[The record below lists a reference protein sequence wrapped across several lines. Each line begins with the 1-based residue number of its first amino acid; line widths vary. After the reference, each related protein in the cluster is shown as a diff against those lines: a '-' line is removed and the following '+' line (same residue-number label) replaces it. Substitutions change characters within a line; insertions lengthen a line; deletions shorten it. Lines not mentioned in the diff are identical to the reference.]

1 MIVQY
6 NHMKSMAYCY
16 YDSHIFFWFNKK
28 KNHNPETEPLWGWG
42 FQAPSV
48 DPGIHVKGGALYWQ
62 GDGGPIRV
70 VNWSAYILKILIT
83 AEECKKKVFPPLWQP
98 FPLNENTFFLIFL
111 SLFYWGGGGRCTP
124 AWICTCQKLPKIND

>member
-1 MIVQY
+1 
-6 NHMKSMAYCY
+6 MK
-16 YDSHIFFWFNKK
+16 HIYFSDLIK

-48 DPGIHVKGGALYWQ
+48 DPGIHVKGGTLYWQ

-83 AEECKKKVFPPLWQP
+83 AEECKKKNVSTTLAAIP
-98 FPLNENTFFLIFL
+98 
-111 SLFYWGGGGRCTP
+111 S
-124 AWICTCQKLPKIND
+124 